1 MISSNYSNLEQNFDD
16 FVNGYTLKLMDCF
29 SNEMN
34 LKIFHLAK
42 CLGEVWKSGN
52 NVFLCGNGGSA
63 CNAMHLAND
72 LHYGIGACGLP
83 PQIKGLKV
91 EALPSNSGII
101 TCLANDIG
109 YEDIYSHQLENKG
122 NNGDILIALSGSG
135 NSPNIVKVLKTA
147 SAKGVTSYAIL
158 GFKGGESLNFAD
170 YPIHFPIDDM
180 QICEDTQLIVGH
192 ICMQWLSENK
202 PNFEN

>member
-1 MISSNYSNLEQNFDD
+1 MPVIIINNILITDTPLSSAIAAF
-16 FVNGYTLKLMDCF
+16 K
-29 SNEMN
+29 
-34 LKIFHLAK
+34 
-42 CLGEVWKSGN
+42 
-52 NVFLCGNGGSA
+52 
-63 CNAMHLAND
+63 
-72 LHYGIGACGLP
+72 GIDR
-83 PQIKGLKV
+83 
-91 EALPSNSGII
+91 PSNAI
-101 TCLANDIG
+101 
-109 YEDIYSHQLENKG
+109 
-122 NNGDILIALSGSG
+122 
-135 NSPNIVKVLKTA
+135 KVLKTA

>member
-1 MISSNYSNLEQNFDD
+1 
-16 FVNGYTLKLMDCF
+16 
-29 SNEMN
+29 MN
-34 LKIFHLAK
+34 LKNNNNFLLRSKNYLNDLYNLFNEDIYLKIEHLAQNLQK
-42 CLGEVWKSGN
+42 VWQKGN
-52 NVFLCGNGGSA
+52 NVFICGNGGSA
-63 CNAMHLAND
+63 CNAMLIAND
-72 LHYGIGACGLP
+72 LHYGTGACGLP
-83 PQIKGLKV
+83 PKIKGLKV

-135 NSPNIVKVLKTA
+135 NSPNIIKVLKTA
-147 SAKGVTSYAIL
+147 SAKSVTSYAIL

-202 PNFEN
+202 PDFEN